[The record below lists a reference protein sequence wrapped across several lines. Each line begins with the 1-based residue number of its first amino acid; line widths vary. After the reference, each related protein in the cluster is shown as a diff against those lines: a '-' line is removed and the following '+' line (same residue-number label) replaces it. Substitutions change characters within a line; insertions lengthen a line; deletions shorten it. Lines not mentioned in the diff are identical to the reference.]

1 MSNRYRE
8 VGVGCR
14 SVEMVNG
21 TNLPRHAYS
30 GVRFGDSRVLSQT
43 TWRAQVKGSMR
54 VQERKYEIQGWT
66 QSG

>member
-1 MSNRYRE
+1 
-8 VGVGCR
+8 
-14 SVEMVNG
+14 VEMVNG

-30 GVRFGDSRVLSQT
+30 GVRFGDSEVLPQT
-43 TWRAQVKGSMR
+43 TRRAHVKGSMR